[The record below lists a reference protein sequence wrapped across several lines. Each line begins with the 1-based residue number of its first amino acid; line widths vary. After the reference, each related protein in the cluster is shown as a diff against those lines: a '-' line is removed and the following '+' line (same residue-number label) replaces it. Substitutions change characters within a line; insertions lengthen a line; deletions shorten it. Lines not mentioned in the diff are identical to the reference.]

1 MPHELLHGCLLLEVF
16 QVKKTI
22 EDLAVSHYNAGT
34 MCTGCFVR
42 MIAPRDINYKCPVC
56 GDDE

>member
-1 MPHELLHGCLLLEVF
+1 MPHELLHGCFLLEVF